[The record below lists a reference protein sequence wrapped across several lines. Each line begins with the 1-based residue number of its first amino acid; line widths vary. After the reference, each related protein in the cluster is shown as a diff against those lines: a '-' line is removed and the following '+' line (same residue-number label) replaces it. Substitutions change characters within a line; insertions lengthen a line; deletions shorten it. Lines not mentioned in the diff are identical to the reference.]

1 MLSTGINHCAKGTIG
16 GLDNECHSE
25 NIVTVGSVVTV
36 ELVVTTYQ
44 VMLVVT
50 NLDPGYADLV
60 VSR

>member
-1 MLSTGINHCAKGTIG
+1 MRH
-16 GLDNECHSE
+16 E